1 MRPFR
6 FPHDAPDEAA
16 GGATDGWDRAWRRL
30 NRWAVELDEGGGAW
44 LVELT
49 EVVPELGAVFLDSWT
64 GRDREF
70 LLVNARK
77 AIRALEIVRAVELER
92 RAQARRQS

>member
-1 MRPFR
+1 MRRPTYR
-6 FPHDAPDEAA
+6 IE
-16 GGATDGWDRAWRRL
+16 
-30 NRWAVELDEGGGAW
+30 VVDEGGGAW

-49 EVVPELGAVFLDSWT
+49 EVVPTLAAVFLDSWT